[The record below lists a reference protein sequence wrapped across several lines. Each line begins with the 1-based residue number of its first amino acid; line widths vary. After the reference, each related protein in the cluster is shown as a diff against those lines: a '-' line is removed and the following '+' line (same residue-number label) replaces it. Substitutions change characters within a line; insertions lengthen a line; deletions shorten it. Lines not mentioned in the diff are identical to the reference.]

1 MTDIAALV
9 RQLTLDEKV
18 ALLAGEYVW
27 TTVAVPRLGIPK
39 VKVTD
44 GPSGARGATFPGG
57 ADQSSLCIP
66 CGSALGATWNPELIE
81 RVGAAVGEEAR
92 TKTSRVLLAPTVN
105 MHRSPLAGRNFECY
119 SEDPE
124 LAGQLAVGFVRGAQ
138 SAGVVTTVKHFA
150 GNEAEFERHTINS
163 VVDERT
169 LRELYLVHF
178 ELAV

>member
-1 MTDIAALV
+1 MTDVDALV

-18 ALLAGEYVW
+18 ALLAGEDVW
-27 TTVAVPRLGIPK
+27 STVAVPRLGIPK

-44 GPSGARGATFPGG
+44 GPSGARGAQAPGG
-57 ADQSSLCIP
+57 SRLTSLCIP

-119 SEDPE
+119 SEDPL
-124 LAGQLAVGFVRGAQ
+124 LAGAPRPRSCAACRRKA
-138 SAGVVTTVKHFA
+138 S
-150 GNEAEFERHTINS
+150 R
-163 VVDERT
+163 R
-169 LRELYLVHF
+169 R
-178 ELAV
+178 